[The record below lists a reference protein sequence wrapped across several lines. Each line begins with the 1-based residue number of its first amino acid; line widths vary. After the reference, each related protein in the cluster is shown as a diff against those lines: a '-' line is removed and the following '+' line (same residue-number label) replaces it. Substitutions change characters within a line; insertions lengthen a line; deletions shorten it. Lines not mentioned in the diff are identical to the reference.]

1 MAKQDSFIDV
11 YVERA
16 RSAAGRIVFPEGG
29 DQRIQA
35 AATRIVELGI
45 ADVILLAGADELS
58 ELKGCTVIDPG
69 SSPMLERY
77 AQQYAAGPRS
87 VSAAVAQRAVKKPL
101 YFAGM
106 MVRAGD
112 AETMVAG
119 IANPTRRVIEA
130 ARLSIGLSDDI
141 ETPSSFF
148 IMKPRNGL
156 PMVFADC
163 AVNVDPSSEQL
174 ADIAIAAAASAEQLL
189 TEEPRIAMLS
199 FSTKGSANH
208 PHADKVIKAVE
219 LVHEKSPGLLVDGDI
234 QADAAIVP
242 EVAALKLGPG
252 SDVAGR
258 ANVLIFP
265 DLDAGNIAYKLV
277 QHLGGADAI
286 GPILQGFTHPLA
298 DLSRGATTGE
308 VFETAVVTLAMI
320 RR

>member
-1 MAKQDSFIDV
+1 MAEQDSFIDL

-29 DQRIQA
+29 DQRIQE
-35 AATRIVELGI
+35 AATRIVEFGI

-69 SSPMLERY
+69 VSPILERY
-77 AQQYAAGPRS
+77 AQLYATGPRS

-119 IANPTRRVIEA
+119 VANPTRRVIEA
-130 ARLSIGLSDDI
+130 ARLSIGLRDGI

-148 IMKPRNGL
+148 IMKPRNGR

-189 TEEPRIAMLS
+189 TEKPRIAMLS

-219 LVHEKSPGLLVDGDI
+219 RVHEKSPGLLVDGDI

-242 EVAALKLGPG
+242 EVAALKLG
-252 SDVAGR
+252 SDSNVAGR

-277 QHLGGADAI
+277 QHLGGADAF
-286 GPILQGFTHPLA
+286 GPILQGFSHPLA
-298 DLSRGATTGE
+298 DLSRGATTDE
-308 VFETAVVTLAMI
+308 VFDTAVVTLAMI